1 MRARLAVLAIAF
13 LAIAAAIAAGVIV
26 QALIWIPPPPTPQ
39 YTTTTY
45 FVYGIANRIPYG
57 GALLLTNF
65 ALPTSYAPVTG
76 QLSGYV
82 ELNGTIYQASG
93 TYYIAVGPTGYILSL
108 SGVAS
113 AVGSASTTLGGAAQ
127 SCTFHITAYLSGT
140 TQELFGTMIG
150 FAYCNG
156 QQVPISGYIGLVQ
169 PTTSGLTLRTPIP
182 VWH

>member
-1 MRARLAVLAIAF
+1 MRARLAVLTIVF
-13 LAIAAAIAAGVIV
+13 LAVAAAVAAGVIV
-26 QALIWIPPPPTPQ
+26 QALIWIPPPTSQ

-45 FVYGIANRIPYG
+45 FVYGVADGTPYG
-57 GALLLTNF
+57 GALLLTDF

-93 TYYIAVGPTGYILSL
+93 TYYMAVGPTGYILSM

-127 SCTFHITAYLSGT
+127 SCTFHVTAYVGGT
-140 TQELFGTMIG
+140 AQELFGTMTG